1 MATLRQGANLA
12 LSTGVFQPRVA
23 MALVDAASD
32 IENEDPAAENHAA
45 RLEWALR
52 VLGGQAMVEASK
64 IMWRVA
70 LNPVLAEAGESGVTD
85 GDLQW
90 VVNGL
95 LGFLIPTAVQ
105 WNLQFIRPH
114 RCS

>member
-23 MALVDAASD
+23 MALVMAARD
-32 IENEDPAAENHAA
+32 IENEPPETENHAA
-45 RLEWALR
+45 RLLWAQS
-52 VLGGQAMVEASK
+52 VLAGHAMIEASR

-70 LNPVLAEAGESGVTD
+70 LNPVLAEAGESGVAD

-90 VVNGL
+90 VVNGV
-95 LGFLIPTAVQ
+95 LGYLIPAAVV
-105 WNLQFIRPH
+105 
-114 RCS
+114 